1 MRYLFLFTL
10 LIFSAAASAQCKT
23 FKIGVKGD
31 TLNCVDKND
40 LKQGKWV
47 VYTESL
53 RGEPGFD
60 EEGVFKDGKKE
71 GVWRK
76 YSLMGDLIA
85 IENYKWGYKNGTCR
99 YFNLAGLMR
108 EENWKAV
115 NPDNPYDT
123 VEVPDLV
130 DPYKVDLKVVK
141 IEGTSVKHGTW
152 TYYDP
157 QMGTI
162 TKTEEYFLDKL
173 QSPNKKLLAKDVDAN
188 AATDSSL
195 QAAKPDAKN
204 KPAEVL
210 QYEKK
215 HSGKKKIRVRD
226 GATGVN

>member
-1 MRYLFLFTL
+1 
-10 LIFSAAASAQCKT
+10 
-23 FKIGVKGD
+23 
-31 TLNCVDKND
+31 
-40 LKQGKWV
+40 
-47 VYTESL
+47 
-53 RGEPGFD
+53 
-60 EEGVFKDGKKE
+60 
-71 GVWRK
+71 
-76 YSLMGDLIA
+76 MGDLLA

-99 YFNLAGLMR
+99 YFNLAGLVR
-108 EENWKAV
+108 EESWKAV

-173 QSPNKKLLAKDVDAN
+173 QSPNKKLLVADAGADV
-188 AATDSSL
+188 ATDSSL

-204 KPAEVL
+204 KHAEVL